1 MAAEKK
7 TPKHD
12 TWMPLYVGDYLVKT
26 TSLNAEQHGGY
37 LLLLMTAWTSEGR
50 LPNSAQDLQEIA
62 RMTPQQWAKNEPK
75 LRKFFQVTPEFWI
88 NERVIEELEKAKE
101 NVLKKSKAGR
111 ASALARW
118 GMEAQKH

>member
-1 MAAEKK
+1 MAEKK

-37 LLLLMTAWTSEGR
+37 LLLLMTAWKSEGR
-50 LPNSAQDLQEIA
+50 LPADPQELQQIA
-62 RMTPQQWAKNEPK
+62 RMTPQQWARNEGV
-75 LRKFFQVTPEFWI
+75 LRKFFQVTPDGWT

-101 NVLKKSKAGR
+101 NVAKKSKAGH
-111 ASALARW
+111 ASAAARW
-118 GMEAQKH
+118 GLPRQQH